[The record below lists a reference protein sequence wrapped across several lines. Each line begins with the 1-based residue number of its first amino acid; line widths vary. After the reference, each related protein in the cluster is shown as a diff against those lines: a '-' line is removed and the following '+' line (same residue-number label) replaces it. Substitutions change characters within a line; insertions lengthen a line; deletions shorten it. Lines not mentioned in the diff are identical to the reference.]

1 MMAQPLLFTH
11 LHTVEPFLFTLTV
24 TDFIP
29 PTVTYLPLLF
39 IHSDTLPPL
48 ISKTNL
54 MFTKKKHTHP
64 MLTEIYRNLFNND
77 SQQEIAL
84 SALILKLVLWAA
96 YLGSHDHDFG
106 FIFTSTTGVVS

>member
-1 MMAQPLLFTH
+1 
-11 LHTVEPFLFTLTV
+11 
-24 TDFIP
+24 
-29 PTVTYLPLLF
+29 
-39 IHSDTLPPL
+39 
-48 ISKTNL
+48 
-54 MFTKKKHTHP
+54 